1 MSNSSLPEYAWI
13 APDGEVFEL
22 SQYGHIDFALE
33 YLVDGGKLTEEE
45 YNVIKDTD
53 DDEMIQEFAIDQ
65 FTDEGWV
72 RVEEDSLLFSAKVS
86 KRVIPMLISWIND
99 RQAKGKSVY
108 VSIDDKNF
116 FAEEND
122 AASFSRVKNKVRKYA
137 EIENYKT
144 NKLNSFKEIIRM
156 KKESLTIK
164 EIRQKV
170 QDNFACSD
178 DTTCVT
184 FRNGIFTVRDSFF
197 YRHGKDETV
206 LVNQVLGVFPDAD
219 IIDAG
224 EVWKAFRGGANV
236 KNQSHWWVQF
246 TVPVD
251 GAVKEPEGEG
261 IPYSEGTPP
270 QPEAMFKEGM
280 TLEEYAIGLGSL
292 VSEVRD
298 KKKLDQIAVILG
310 LSGTLELTEMKK
322 RAITYDY
329 AMQLI
334 TELKTKGLTKDEVK
348 TLLNGSGMDKEQ
360 VADLVEEI
368 YKYGMKKKSSAYG
381 WIINKD
387 HVADADAIA
396 PSNSNAVGMMGPS
409 NIGSDIQELLNAGE
423 GKKFRMR
430 DDDRELYYEGLYIG
444 DDSEDMFGPL
454 DDFGQPNAGCTMI
467 EYFENGAWK
476 LV

>member
-322 RAITYDY
+322 
-329 AMQLI
+329 
-334 TELKTKGLTKDEVK
+334 
-348 TLLNGSGMDKEQ
+348 
-360 VADLVEEI
+360 EEE
-368 YKYGMKKKSSAYG
+368 MKKKSSAYG